1 MSPKSSKTPKTPKK
15 RSDAAAKE
23 LKAIVAK
30 LRAELEKAESRAS
43 RLKEKVGVLEAGKAE
58 LEKQVRKLTKKL
70 AKASSATPAPTPAAA
85 PAAATAPAAPPSDVP
100 GPSWT
105 VAQLRSEVEA
115 RGITGVPSRATKAQL
130 LAVLAPTGD

>member
-1 MSPKSSKTPKTPKK
+1 MSPKNSKTPKTPKK

-70 AKASSATPAPTPAAA
+70 AKASSATPAAP

-130 LAVLAPTGD
+130 LAVLAPADD